1 LKIRLSASISTPLSK
16 EESYPAELAPALD
29 TSLDS
34 DLLAGI
40 AWTGGMKW
48 AVQIVSWASTMIVA
62 RLLTPGDFGLMGMA
76 AVYLGFVALVNEF
89 GLTAA
94 ILRDRDLSE
103 GHIAQLGG
111 FGIVVGMVLCLL
123 SVAVAGPIAGFYGES
138 EIRGVVEILSL
149 NFLFSSIGVLPR
161 ALLARDLRFRQLSF
175 IDAASNAVQ
184 IAFTITLAF
193 LGFRYLSLVFG
204 SLAAS
209 AVASVLACLV
219 RRHRLAF
226 PTHVREISESL
237 RVGWHVVVGRIS
249 WYTYQNADFAIV
261 GRVLGKGVLGA
272 YTLGWEIA
280 TLPVERISA
289 LISQV
294 TPAIFSSV
302 SSDRPALRRYYLAL
316 VEGLAFFTFPAS
328 VGIAL
333 TAPLLVPLALGPQW
347 TRAILPL
354 QLLAVYGGMRSITTI
369 NAPVMIYT
377 RHSRQ
382 SMWYAVIGAV
392 VLPAMFFFGTR
403 WGAAGVAAMWI
414 IGYPVVLIPSY
425 RLVFRILELSPRAF
439 FLNLWPA
446 ISSTLLMALAVFTER
461 ALVAPSM
468 SVPVRLGMEVALGV
482 IVYSGVMLALHRQR
496 LLAFVTLVRT
506 ARRTKALA
514 GT

>member
-16 EESYPAELAPALD
+16 EESYPGELAPGID

-62 RLLTPGDFGLMGMA
+62 RLLTPGDFGLLGMA

-103 GHIAQLGG
+103 DHIAQLGG
-111 FGIVVGMVLCLL
+111 FGIVVGVVLYLL
-123 SVAVAGPIAGFYGES
+123 SFAVAGPIARFYGES
-138 EIRGVVEILSL
+138 AIRGVVEILSL
-149 NFLFSSIGVLPR
+149 NFLFASIGVLPR
-161 ALLARDLRFRQLSF
+161 ALLARDLRFRQLSM

-209 AVASVLACLV
+209 AASSVLAVMV
-219 RRHRLAF
+219 RRHRLAL
-226 PTHVREISESL
+226 PTHVREIAESV
-237 RVGWHVVVGRIS
+237 RVGWHVVVGRVS

-333 TAPLLVPLALGPQW
+333 TAPVLVPLALGSQW
-347 TRAILPL
+347 TNAILPL

-377 RHSRQ
+377 RHSRE

-392 VLPAMFFFGTR
+392 VLPALFFLGTR
-403 WGAAGVAAMWI
+403 WGAAGVAGMWI
-414 IGYPVVLIPSY
+414 IGYPFVLIPSY
-425 RLVFRILELSPRAF
+425 RLVFRILDLSPWAF
-439 FLNLWPA
+439 FRNLWPA
-446 ISSTLLMALAVFTER
+446 LSSTVVMAIAVFAER
-461 ALVAPSM
+461 FLLTTSM
-468 SVPVRLGMEVALGV
+468 SIATRLALEVATGV
-482 IVYSGVMLALHRQR
+482 VVYAAVMIALHRHR
-496 LLAFVTLVRT
+496 LMAFLALVRS
-506 ARRTKALA
+506 ARQKKALA
-514 GT
+514 NS